1 MSENQTPNPNEGPRE
16 RFRRLLDEAE
26 KAELEAAAA
35 YDLSEQP
42 TDQMVPARA
51 QPSAAQSS
59 TSGEEVDSTP
69 SGFVPIPMLRAT
81 PELPEVNA
89 DHLNDTHP
97 SGTSVTPTQPRDE
110 AATSP
115 PPPLGT
121 TPMTARPALDTRGMP
136 LPHRVDEI
144 DLGATQVTPV
154 AYQQQSSAG
163 SYPPAKTATNSP
175 QFEAIVKPPRQIDW
189 SGGLGCLLRMTV
201 LGIFVMVIL
210 GIGAGSFMLYQYYS
224 TVTAE
229 DWPDAGTLYQ
239 NSAQFETTRILD
251 RNGNLLY
258 EILDPTAGRRTY
270 VPLDDISPY
279 LVAATIATEDKGFYS
294 HPGFD
299 PMGIARAFW
308 QNFNSGETVSG
319 ASTITQQLTRA
330 LLFGPDERSQQT
342 YLRKVREALLAME
355 VTRRY
360 DKNQI
365 LELYLNEIYYGN
377 MAYGIEAAAQ
387 TYFGTSARNLTL
399 AQASFL
405 AGLPQLPA
413 VYDPYTN
420 REAAF
425 DRQDDVLLLM
435 YQASQEQGGI
445 YVGNNAQRLRIE
457 PGEAALAAQELD
469 DYEFKPPD
477 VQIRYPHW
485 VNFVRSQLEEIYDPS
500 MIYRSGFDVYTTI
513 DPGLQDA
520 AQKAVSDQVNAL
532 SGLHVTN
539 GALVAIRPAT
549 GEILAMVGS
558 ADFYNEAIDGQV
570 NMAVSPRQ
578 PGSSIKPL
586 TYAAAFEKGWTPS
599 TLIWDVPSEFPPSG
613 DPNDPSPPYKPVNYD
628 ERFHGPVMLRSA
640 LANSYNV
647 PAVKALEF
655 VGIYDNPNT
664 PRQDGL
670 VAMAQRLG
678 ITTLTRDDYGL
689 SLTLGGGDVSL
700 LEMSGAYSVFANGGR
715 KIPPVAI
722 DRILDHQG
730 NIVFQY
736 EKPAGEQA
744 LSPEHAYL
752 ISSILSDNQAR
763 TPGFG
768 ANSVLN
774 LPFTAAAKT
783 GTTNDFRDN
792 WTVGYTPDV
801 VVGTWVGNADY
812 TPMQGTSG
820 LSGAAPI
827 WAAYMQ
833 TAIQQL
839 TGGNP
844 SSFVKPAGVVERVVC
859 SVSGTEPSQWCPS
872 QTSEIFAAD
881 QLPLAKGYDLWQKA
895 TIDTW
900 TGLLASPECSEF
912 SKNKMALNVSDPWA
926 IQWIKTNSAG
936 QAWAVDKGFKEP
948 IFFAPTKAC
957 SASDPRPILSLASP
971 DDGDLIDN
979 SPLDIYGQADAT
991 ENFFRY
997 VLEYGRGDDPVEWES
1012 IHRKKVPADEPEKLF
1027 EWDVSEIE
1035 AGVITLRL
1043 YMESTEGTYAEVRI
1057 RLNMQ
1062 VPTPTPTPTSTP
1074 TETPT
1079 PTITPSPTWTPT
1091 PSVTPYPTWTVNP
1104 SRTPTSTPVPII
1116 TNTPTP

>member
-1 MSENQTPNPNEGPRE
+1 MTENKAPEPQEDPRS

-26 KAELEAAAA
+26 KAEQEVTAA
-35 YDLSEQP
+35 YDLSDAP
-42 TDQMVPARA
+42 TDRTIPART
-51 QPSAAQSS
+51 QPSQVEKS
-59 TSGEEVDSTP
+59 ELEKQDDSAS
-69 SGFVPIPMLRAT
+69 SGFVPIPMIGAPSDPLVDE
-81 PELPEVNA
+81 PVS
-89 DHLNDTHP
+89 LNDTHP
-97 SGTSVTPTQPRDE
+97 SSTGVTPTKPRDE
-110 AATSP
+110 AATVP

-121 TPMTARPALDTRGMP
+121 TPMTAPPALDTRGMP
-136 LPHRVDEI
+136 LPRRVDEI
-144 DLGATQVTPV
+144 DISATKVTSS
-154 AYQQQSSAG
+154 AYQQQTSSG
-163 SYPPAKTATNSP
+163 GYPQYREVPS
-175 QFEAIVKPPRQIDW
+175 PPRQIDW
-189 SGGLGCLLRMTV
+189 SNGLGCLLRMVV
-201 LGIFVMVIL
+201 LGTFAMVIL
-210 GIGAGSFMLYQYYS
+210 GIGVGSFMLYQYFS
-224 TVTAE
+224 IVSAE
-229 DWPDAGTLYQ
+229 DWPDVGTLYQ

-258 EILDPTAGRRTY
+258 EILDPNAGRRTY
-270 VPLDDISPY
+270 VPLEDISPY
-279 LVAATIATEDKGFYS
+279 LVAATVATEDKGFYS

-330 LLFGPDERSQQT
+330 LLFGPDERVEQT
-342 YLRKVREALLAME
+342 YMRKVREALLAME

-365 LELYLNEIYYGN
+365 LELYLNEVYYGN
-377 MAYGIEAAAQ
+377 MAYGVEAAAQ
-387 TYFGTSARNLTL
+387 TYFGTSAKNLTL

-413 VYDPYTN
+413 IYDPYTN

-425 DRQDDVLLLM
+425 NRQDDVLLLT

-445 YVGNNAQRLRIE
+445 FVGNNAQRLRIE

-469 DYEFKPPD
+469 EYEFKPPD

-485 VNFVRSQLEEIYDPS
+485 VNYVRSQLEEMYEPS
-500 MIYRSGFDVYTTI
+500 VIYRSGFDVYTTL

-520 AQKAVSDQVNAL
+520 AQQAVSNQIEDL

-539 GALVAIRPAT
+539 GALIVIRPAT

-558 ADFYNEAIDGQV
+558 ADFYNENIDGQV

-586 TYAAAFEKGWTPS
+586 TYVAAFEKGWTPS
-599 TLIWDVPSEFPPSG
+599 TLIWDVASEFPPSG

-628 ERFHGPVMLRSA
+628 ERFHGPVLLRSA

-664 PRQDGL
+664 PKQDGL

-700 LEMSGAYSVFANGGR
+700 LEMTGAYAVFANGGR
-715 KIPPVAI
+715 RIPPISI
-722 DRILDHQG
+722 DHIVDNQG
-730 NIVFQY
+730 IIVYQY
-736 EKPAGEQA
+736 EKPAGEQV

-774 LPFTAAAKT
+774 LPFAAAAKT
-783 GTTNDFRDN
+783 GTTNDYRDN

-827 WAAYMQ
+827 WASYMQ

-912 SKNKMALNVSDPWA
+912 TKNKLALNVSDPWA
-926 IQWIKTNSAG
+926 IKWIKTNSAG
-936 QAWAVDKGFKEP
+936 QSWASNKGFKEP

-957 SASDPRPILSLASP
+957 SNSDPRPILSIAIP
-971 DDGDLIDN
+971 DDGDLIDE
-979 SPLDIYGQADAT
+979 SPLDIYGQANAT
-991 ENFFRY
+991 DNFYRY
-997 VLEYGRGDDPVEWES
+997 ILEYGRGSDPVDWDQ
-1012 IHRKKVPADEPEKLF
+1012 IHRKKVPVDEPEKMV

-1035 AGVITLRL
+1035 AGTITLRL
-1043 YMESTEGTYAEVRI
+1043 YMESTEGGYAEVRI
-1057 RLNMQ
+1057 QLDMQ

-1079 PTITPSPTWTPT
+1079 PTITPSPTSTPT
-1091 PSVTPYPTWTVNP
+1091 ASFTPYPTWTPN
-1104 SRTPTSTPVPII
+1104 STRTPTSTPVPII
-1116 TNTPTP
+1116 TNTPSP